1 MNKHQLQGL
10 ANQKLL
16 TDVGLVSHYMEH
28 EDELSKITIEDL
40 GKMGFVTS
48 QDMNSFIYPD
58 FENGGEFTL
67 QKDLHIVYP
76 IIIDKETI
84 IDLNGHNIIN
94 DYAFIDDDNTSNSYV
109 FWVKKGGKLTIK
121 GEGAIKST
129 GCEYS
134 IAIWAQ
140 GGDVIIEG
148 GSYYNEGEGSDL
160 IYASAGG
167 NINITNGNFHPCK
180 KLEGVVGTL
189 DKYSAL
195 NIKDAD
201 RKTSSI
207 NVSGGIFYNF
217 DPANNLA
224 EGPDTNFVMN
234 GYISNQ
240 INENV
245 WEVIKSD
252 NIEDDSNSIEE

>member
-1 MNKHQLQGL
+1 MNKQQLQGL
-10 ANQKLL
+10 ASQKLL
-16 TDVGLVSHYMEH
+16 TDIGFVSYYMEH
-28 EDELSKITIEDL
+28 EDELSKINIEDL

-48 QDMNSFIYPD
+48 QDVNSFIHPN
-58 FENGGEFTL
+58 FENGGEFIL

-76 IIIDKETI
+76 IIINKETI

-94 DYAFIDDDNTSNSYV
+94 DYAFIDESDNTSNSYV

-121 GEGAIKST
+121 GEGFIKST

-167 NINITNGNFHPCK
+167 NVNITNGNFHPCK
-180 KLEGVVGTL
+180 KLEGVAGTL

-195 NIKDAD
+195 NIKDTD
-201 RKTSSI
+201 RENSSI

-224 EGPDTNFVMN
+224 EGTNTNFVMN

-245 WEVIKSD
+245 WEVIKD
-252 NIEDDSNSIEE
+252 DDSNSTEE